1 MRALALPLI
10 AVVLVAAVLGVQ
22 VAAGGDD
29 YVPRR
34 PADPCAPR
42 AIPPI
47 PARLET
53 VAERIVLL
61 GLDGAACRLGVSRER
76 LVLTLADS
84 RSLDPDA
91 AAALKTGLRDAVDR
105 LDREGRLPKVSQL
118 LPEALA
124 QADLPGFVKTIIAA
138 IPDRTVDGA
147 LPTGPLLRRAVD
159 ELDVGR
165 LVRELDDPDQL
176 ESAVRSAILRAAR
189 DQILDRLR
197 GVGPTRRPVLIRPR

>member
-10 AVVLVAAVLGVQ
+10 AALLVAAVLGVQ
-22 VAAGGDD
+22 VAAGGGD

-47 PARLET
+47 PARLEP
-53 VAERIVLL
+53 VVERIVLL
-61 GLDGAACRLGVSRER
+61 GLDGAACQLGVSRER
-76 LVLTLADS
+76 LVLTLADN

-91 AAALKTGLRDAVDR
+91 ARALKAGLRDAVDR

-118 LPEALA
+118 LPEALD
-124 QADLPGFVKTIIAA
+124 QADLPGIVKTLIGA
-138 IPDRTVDGA
+138 IPDSTIDSA
-147 LPTGPLLRRAVD
+147 LPTRPLLRRAVD

-176 ESAVRSAILRAAR
+176 QSAVQSAILRAAR
-189 DQILDRLR
+189 DEILDRLR
-197 GVGPTRRPVLIRPR
+197 P